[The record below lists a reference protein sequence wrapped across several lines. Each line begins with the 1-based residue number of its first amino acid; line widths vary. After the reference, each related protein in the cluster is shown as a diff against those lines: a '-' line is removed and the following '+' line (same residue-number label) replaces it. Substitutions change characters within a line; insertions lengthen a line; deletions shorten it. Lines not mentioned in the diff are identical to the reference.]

1 MRTRRLP
8 SRSAARPPSRRKPPH
23 DVYVFPTGHSPFD
36 VDEKVRQIDKILDFL
51 GWQVPGL
58 RTAA

>member
-1 MRTRRLP
+1 
-8 SRSAARPPSRRKPPH
+8 
-23 DVYVFPTGHSPFD
+23 VYVFPTGHSPFD